1 MEPGALLWR
10 KQRVGN
16 RKHSFYL
23 FVMHQNPIL
32 FFSLMDLI
40 EERLEED
47 SGPFSAYQVA
57 RVATD
62 VARALEYLHGEKLLM
77 HGDLK
82 SGNVLV
88 FGEDFRLVK
97 LCDFG
102 VALPLS
108 KPNGP
113 VKPGHYYVGT
123 EAWSAPEV
131 INHDESLPGDA
142 APVITCKADIFSYGL
157 TIWYLSL

>member
-1 MEPGALLWR
+1 
-10 KQRVGN
+10 
-16 RKHSFYL
+16 
-23 FVMHQNPIL
+23 
-32 FFSLMDLI
+32 MDLI

-47 SGPFSAYQVA
+47 SGPFPAHQVV
-57 RVATD
+57 RVASD
-62 VARALEYLHGEKLLM
+62 VAKALAYLHGEKLLM
-77 HGDLK
+77 HGDMK

-102 VALPLS
+102 VALPLT
-108 KPNGP
+108 KANGP
-113 VKPGHYYVGT
+113 IKAGHYYVGT

-131 INHDESLPGDA
+131 MDQDEGMPGDP

-157 TIWYLSL
+157 TIW